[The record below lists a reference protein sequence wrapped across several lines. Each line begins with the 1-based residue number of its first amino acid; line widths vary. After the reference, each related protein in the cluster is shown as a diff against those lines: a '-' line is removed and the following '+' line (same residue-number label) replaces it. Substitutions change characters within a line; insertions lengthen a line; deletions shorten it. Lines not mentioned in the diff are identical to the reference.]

1 MTELSA
7 DKTQEP
13 SRVPLVVHIVGQFGI
28 GGMENG
34 VVNLI
39 NQTPRD
45 RYRHAIIGLQSSLD
59 MKERITRDDV
69 EAIALGKGHGKALGI
84 YGAVYRLLRR
94 WRPAIVHTR
103 NLPTI
108 DMVVPAALAGVKCRV
123 HGEHGRDMVE
133 LSGRNRKYNFIRRA
147 VSPFVQQYVAVSKDI
162 AAWIHTAIH
171 VPERKIRQI
180 YNGVDV
186 ALFHPATPN
195 RVALPDGGPN
205 PDFAPENAVVFG
217 TIGRMATVKDQV
229 TLARAFVE
237 LIETTP
243 GARGTAR
250 LVMVGDGELRADAQ
264 ALLEEA
270 GVADLAWLPG
280 ASSRIPE
287 FLRAMDVF
295 VLPSLNEGISNTILE
310 AMATG
315 LPVIATKVGGN
326 PELVTEA
333 TGCLV
338 PSADPAA
345 LARVMK
351 DYLESPD
358 LTKAHGQAGRLR
370 AEESFSLT
378 VMTEQYLSVYDSV
391 LGRRS

>member
-7 DKTQEP
+7 DKTQETG
-13 SRVPLVVHIVGQFGI
+13 RVPLVVHIVGQFGI

-34 VVNLI
+34 IVNLI
-39 NQTPRD
+39 NQTPPD
-45 RYRHAIIGLQSSLD
+45 RYRHAIIGLQSSLA

-69 EAIALGKGHGKALGI
+69 EAVALGKGEGKALGI
-84 YGAVYRLLRR
+84 YGAVYRQLRQ

-147 VSPFVQQYVAVSKDI
+147 VSPLVQQYVAVSKDI
-162 AAWIHTAIH
+162 ADWIHTAIH

-186 ALFHPATPN
+186 ELFYPAAP
-195 RVALPDGGPN
+195 RRAAFPGDGPR

-217 TIGRMATVKDQV
+217 TIGRMAAVKDQT
-229 TLARAFVE
+229 TLARAFIE
-237 LIETTP
+237 LIESAS
-243 GARGTAR
+243 GARETAR
-250 LVMVGDGELRADAQ
+250 LVMVGDGDLRAEAR

-280 ASSRIPE
+280 ASSQIPE
-287 FLRAMDVF
+287 FLRSMDVF

-315 LPVIATKVGGN
+315 LPVIATEVGGN
-326 PELVTEA
+326 PELLTSE
-333 TGCLV
+333 TGRLV

-345 LARVMK
+345 LARAMK
-351 DYLESPD
+351 DYLEAPA
-358 LTKAHGQAGRLR
+358 LMKAHGVAGRRR
-370 AEESFSLT
+370 AEQSFSLT

-391 LGRRS
+391 LGGRG